1 MYLGQVKRGEFLLLF
16 LLLFSQLLYSQ
27 DVENRYVKTEALT
40 INNGLSQGMVNCMLQ
55 DQYGFI
61 WIGTNDGLNR
71 FDGFRITVYR
81 NDVTDPNTISGNYIT
96 TIHEDVRGLLWI
108 GTGLNGVNIF
118 NRQTENFIHVAGLN
132 ESGNSASRILS
143 IQEDAFG
150 TIWIGTTDGL
160 FKVIILPDKA
170 KPSTGKY
177 TDPFIVNNSIV
188 VRKFDFNSFPGI
200 KDTFQFND
208 ETTGK
213 YYFEPTMFFDS
224 KGKGWITAVNG
235 SYQLI
240 PSANGTDK
248 LIPLPGRFNRDDTI
262 VAENS
267 NIFNMLEDTVSSSLY
282 LMRKGYVSVINQKT
296 VAIKHIAMPKLGLG
310 IYRSPSTIHEGKILA
325 AVGGKVYHYDFNKN
339 KIYLLQSKSADHQI
353 IMNNANITFKDRS
366 GIIWIGSKG
375 YGLVKINPR
384 TEKFNELNIPSV
396 LWMTALKNNAFLSLY
411 QSEIFRLSLSGERK
425 YVVDTLLQ
433 GIYRLIKSRNADAI
447 VQDSQGG
454 FYVNASGIYYV
465 SPDVSSFKVIS
476 KEKGCFPLYIDS
488 KNNLWY
494 GNNHSFCRY
503 DALTGNISSY
513 TYPVRNMVLSPYKFL
528 EIIYEDGDEFW
539 LGTVNGLLNWNSKT
553 LKWKHYS
560 RNGEADKSLSADVIF
575 TVCND
580 AKYPHDFL
588 WIGTNGGGLNCLNKK
603 TGVVKKYS
611 LKEGL
616 PNTVVYGVLSDNLG
630 RLWLSTNKGI
640 SCFTPKYDVTNN
652 VIAVSGGTFKNY
664 EENDGLQSNEFNR
677 YGYSKG
683 KDGTLLFG
691 GINGINY
698 FHPGDIKVNNY
709 IPEVLITDFRLSN
722 SPVIYNAFSESNDAN
737 SILHKPVFLTS
748 EITLPFDKNMISF
761 GFAAMDFTSVA
772 RNSFRYKLE
781 NFDKAW
787 VDAGNINSATYTNLD
802 PGTYLFKVV
811 GSNNDGVW
819 NMKGASI
826 KLTILPPWYM
836 TWWFRLLLAL
846 LVVVSIYII
855 YRVRLNQALHLL
867 KVRNSIASDLH
878 DEIGSTL
885 SSVYI
890 YSEVASKSVGD
901 SNPEAQDMMKNISS
915 EVAGMIDA
923 LSDIVWTVNAKNDRF
938 ENIMNR
944 MHATS
949 VELCEAQNYQ
959 LHFNMD
965 ESLNNLKMG
974 MENRRNFYLIFKE
987 AINNVVKYANG
998 NNVWI
1003 TLRQDSRKEIIFIIR
1018 DDGQGFDLNARREG
1032 NGLVNIMKRTAEL
1045 NGNIQIISA
1054 PGEGTEIQLQFPN
1067 S

>member
-1 MYLGQVKRGEFLLLF
+1 MYLGQVKRGRFLLLF
-16 LLLFSQLLYSQ
+16 LLFFSQVLYSQ
-27 DVENRYVKTEALT
+27 DVESRLVKTEALT

-81 NDVTDPNTISGNYIT
+81 NDVADPNSISGNYIT
-96 TIHEDVRGLLWI
+96 SVHEDKRGLLWV

-118 NRQTENFIHVAGLN
+118 NRQTENFIHVSGLN
-132 ESGNSASRILS
+132 ESGNSGSRILS

-150 TIWIGTTDGL
+150 TIWVGTTDGL
-160 FKVIILPDKA
+160 FKINILPRNTEVSSGAYIDPLLA
-170 KPSTGKY
+170 K
-177 TDPFIVNNSIV
+177 NNVV
-188 VRKFDFNSFPGI
+188 VRKFDFGAI
-200 KDTFQFND
+200 AGVKDSFQFND

-213 YYFEPTMFFDS
+213 YYFEPTVYFDS
-224 KGKGWITAVNG
+224 KGMGWITAVNG

-240 PSANGTDK
+240 PSANGTEK
-248 LIPLPGRFNRDDTI
+248 LIPLEKSYYLTDSMNDGS
-262 VAENS
+262 S
-267 NIFNMLEDTVSSSLY
+267 NIYNTLEDTVNLKLY
-282 LMRKGYVSVINQKT
+282 LMRKGYVSVISQKT
-296 VAIKHIAMPKLGLG
+296 MTINHIPMPKLGLG

-325 AVGGKVYHYDFNKN
+325 AVGGKVYHYDFTNN
-339 KIYLLQSKSADHQI
+339 KIYLLQSKSGDHQI
-353 IMNNANITFKDRS
+353 IMNNANVTFKDRS
-366 GIIWIGSKG
+366 GIIWVGSKG

-396 LWMTALKNNAFLSLY
+396 LWMAALNNNSFLSLY
-411 QSEIFRLSLSGERK
+411 QSEIFRLNRPADK
-425 YVVDTLLQ
+425 KFVVDTMLKS
-433 GIYRLIKSRNADAI
+433 IYRLIHSRNADAV
-447 VQDSQGG
+447 VQSSDGG

-465 SPDVSSFKVIS
+465 SPDITSYKLIS
-476 KEKGCFPLYIDS
+476 AERGCFPLYVDRYD
-488 KNNLWY
+488 NLWY
-494 GNNHSFCRY
+494 GNNHSFCKY
-503 DALTGNISSY
+503 DAATGVISSY
-513 TYPVRNMVLSPYKFL
+513 NYPVRNMVLSPYKFL

-539 LGTVNGLLNWNSKT
+539 LGTVNGLLNWNRKT

-560 RNGEADKSLSADVIF
+560 RNSGADKSLSADVVF

-580 AKYPHDFL
+580 AKYPNHFL
-588 WIGTNGGGLNCLNKK
+588 WVGTNGGGLNCLNKK
-603 TGVVKKYS
+603 TGIVRKYS

-616 PNTVVYGVLSDNLG
+616 PNTVVYGVLSDQLG
-630 RLWLSTNKGI
+630 RLWMSSNKGL
-640 SCFTPKYDVTNN
+640 SCFTPKYEVTNN
-652 VIAVSGGTFKNY
+652 VISVSGGTFKNY

-677 YGYSKG
+677 YAYSKG
-683 KDGTLLFG
+683 KDGTLFFG
-691 GINGINY
+691 GINGLNY
-698 FHPGDIKVNNY
+698 FHPSDIKVNNY

-722 SPVIYNAFSESNDAN
+722 TPIVYNAFNESSDAN
-737 SILHKPVFLTS
+737 SILHKPVFLTT

-781 NFDKAW
+781 NFDNDW

-819 NMKGASI
+819 NLKGASI
-826 KLTILPPWYM
+826 QLTILPPWYM
-836 TWWFRLLLAL
+836 TWWFRIILAL
-846 LVVVSIYII
+846 LVVASIYII
-855 YRVRLNQALHLL
+855 YRLRLNQALHLL

-890 YSEVASKSVGD
+890 YSEVAKKSVGD

-944 MHATS
+944 MHGTS

-959 LHFNMD
+959 LHFKMD

-987 AINNVVKYANG
+987 AINNVVKYAHG

-1003 TLRQDSRKEIIFIIR
+1003 TLRQDSRKEIIFIIK
-1018 DDGQGFDLNARREG
+1018 DDGQGFDINARRDG